1 MSFDPQFTVDAD
13 SAPTFTLS
21 NFDDQMGTFDISFNS
36 PELKNSDNY
45 TISYSIHNLKDEE
58 TEPVLFQL
66 AQIVFWEVGKLKAE
80 GRDKRSLK
88 IALTG
93 LLNQELTVAPED
105 MNRHRERMFKK
116 NGIDIQPSLTQTA
129 VVNVHSEEDFD
140 SAFEAASGE

>member
-21 NFDDQMGTFDISFNS
+21 NFDDQIGTFDISFNS

-45 TISYSIHNLKDEE
+45 TMSYSIHNLKDEE

-66 AQIVFWEVGKLKAE
+66 AQIVFWEVEKLKAE
-80 GRDKRSLK
+80 ERDKRSLK

-93 LLNQELTVAPED
+93 LLNQELTVAPEY
-105 MNRHRERMFKK
+105 MNRYRERMFKK
-116 NGIDIQPSLTQTA
+116 NGIDIQSSHTQTA

>member
-66 AQIVFWEVGKLKAE
+66 AQIVFWEVEKLKAE
-80 GRDKRSLK
+80 ERDKRSLK

>member
-21 NFDDQMGTFDISFNS
+21 NFDDQIGTFDISFNS

-66 AQIVFWEVGKLKAE
+66 AQIVFWEVEKLKAE
-80 GRDKRSLK
+80 ERDKRSLK

>member
-21 NFDDQMGTFDISFNS
+21 NFDDQLGTFDISFNS

-66 AQIVFWEVGKLKAE
+66 AQIVFWEVEKLKAE
-80 GRDKRSLK
+80 ERDKRSLK

>member
-21 NFDDQMGTFDISFNS
+21 NFDDQLGTFDISFNS

-45 TISYSIHNLKDEE
+45 TVSYSIHNLKDEE

-66 AQIVFWEVGKLKAE
+66 AQIVFWEVEKLKAE
-80 GRDKRSLK
+80 ERDKRSLK

-105 MNRHRERMFKK
+105 MNRHRKRMFKK

>member
-21 NFDDQMGTFDISFNS
+21 NFDDQLGTFDISFNS

-45 TISYSIHNLKDEE
+45 TVSYSIHNLKDEE

-66 AQIVFWEVGKLKAE
+66 AQIVFWEVEKLKAE
-80 GRDKRSLK
+80 ERDKRSLK

>member
-45 TISYSIHNLKDEE
+45 TVSYSIHNLKDEE

-66 AQIVFWEVGKLKAE
+66 AQIVFWEVEKLKAE
-80 GRDKRSLK
+80 ERDKRSLK

>member
-45 TISYSIHNLKDEE
+45 TIYYSIHNLKDEE

-66 AQIVFWEVGKLKAE
+66 AQIVFWEVEKLKAE
-80 GRDKRSLK
+80 ERDKRSLK